1 MSASAIADVQM
12 SGALSQTDRG
22 LAASGGRRSSL
33 LGSSWETAPVL
44 GRFRGTLLGR
54 KRISYCFW
62 AKPYAH
68 GVQVVASSNLA
79 ALEQFNPLSKT
90 IMRLSSICA
99 AALAFA
105 ETST

>member
-22 LAASGGRRSSL
+22 LAASRGRRSSL

-44 GRFRGTLLGR
+44 GRFRGTSLRR

-79 ALEQFNPLSKT
+79 APT
-90 IMRLSSICA
+90 SSTQIGRASCRERVV
-99 AALAFA
+99 LL
-105 ETST
+105 ETSDSD